1 MMMRRI
7 SKSRM
12 ERKRDHDLVQNLV
25 RSRLKVRIVQKVQNQ
40 DRGLDHGI
48 APGRGPSLNR
58 SPGVGLVL
66 DLVPESP
73 EVALVLALLVR
84 DPRDPVQLNLVPAPV
99 PALVHDLVQSLV
111 PARRPEHLPA
121 PALKV
126 ERDLASVPQVEGLPG
141 PVLKPAAM
149 VQEQVPGQ
157 VHVPHLGQASDPRG
171 HPRGRPVPHPSLK
184 LQAPRHLLGQV
195 LEETPALEVGLTG
208 QEVDLE
214 VDLGRVPEAA
224 VDQRPVDHHDTAALI
239 EISINHIKICSSILK
254 DVWRFIRAM

>member
-1 MMMRRI
+1 
-7 SKSRM
+7 M

-48 APGRGPSLNR
+48 APGRGPSPNR
-58 SPGVGLVL
+58 NPGVGLVL
-66 DLVPESP
+66 DLVLENP
-73 EVALVLALLVR
+73 EVALVLVLLVR
-84 DPRDPVQLNLVPAPV
+84 DPRDPVQLNLVPAPAPV
-99 PALVHDLVQSLV
+99 PVLVHDLVQSLV
-111 PARRPEHLPA
+111 LARRPERPPA

-126 ERDLASVPQVEGLPG
+126 ERDLAPVLQVEGHPG

-171 HPRGRPVPHPSLK
+171 HPRGRPVPHPSPK
-184 LQAPRHLLGQV
+184 LQAPRHLLVQV

-224 VDQRPVDHHDTAALI
+224 VDLHPVGHHDTAALI
-239 EISINHIKICSSILK
+239 EVTINHIQICSSILK
-254 DVWRFIRAM
+254 DIWRFIRVM